1 MTLFDRLI
9 LLVTGLVA
17 IFLIMYFYR
26 EYANKPT
33 QRKYSL
39 YYLAA
44 FAVLL
49 VAGLLL
55 IALTYSVLNS
65 PLVVAVAALI
75 PLCLSVGMIG
85 EFFPQWEKGYLVFA
99 VIGFL
104 ALAIT
109 RFTGPAGLATI
120 VLIIVHSIAGLVVF
134 LLPFAVV
141 NQKKA
146 ASGLCVGRGGR
157 RADRLGRHCTGFP
170 EDRSP
175 TPVLQRGFRVHHP
188 SAAAAVDGAGV
199 CPGLY
204 QKVRLTGAREANPLI

>member
-146 ASGLCVGRGGR
+146 ASGFVW
-157 RADRLGRHCTGFP
+157 
-170 EDRSP
+170 
-175 TPVLQRGFRVHHP
+175 
-188 SAAAAVDGAGV
+188 AGV
-199 CPGLY
+199 GGALIGLGGIALAFL
-204 QKVRLTGAREANPLI
+204 KTGHQLLFFSADFVFTILAPLLLLMALAFALGFTRRSA